1 MRRATMTAMVL
12 LCGCGNLLQGS
23 LTADWPDHSKQ
34 VTMTPDECESGERS
48 GFFGVDMWTAGNEAA
63 HIRGILDAKDGAVV
77 KLDIPGYEQQV
88 TLTPESKCELFEF
101 QVERQG
107 SRTNH
112 IVHVRGHL
120 RLDCNE
126 AGLALTADIVFADC
140 H

>member
-1 MRRATMTAMVL
+1 
-12 LCGCGNLLQGS
+12 
-23 LTADWPDHSKQ
+23 
-34 VTMTPDECESGERS
+34 MTPDECESGERS